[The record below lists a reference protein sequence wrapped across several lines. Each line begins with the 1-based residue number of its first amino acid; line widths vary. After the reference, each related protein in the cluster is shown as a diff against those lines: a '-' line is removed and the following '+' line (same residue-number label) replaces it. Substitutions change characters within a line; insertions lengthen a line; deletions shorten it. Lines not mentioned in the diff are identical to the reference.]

1 MDFTFCS
8 LTYNQEKLI
17 IQQLESIKYQIE
29 NFGSNVNCTYVLA
42 DDHSTDNTC
51 EVVKK
56 WIEINPNLF
65 HEVKYAIS
73 EVNKGIVG
81 NFKNA
86 LNNITTRHFKILAG
100 DDMYYRNNV
109 FEMCDTEMFTIT
121 PVLFMNSNYV
131 LSEGNYQFFRHL
143 LECGS
148 GERVKKFLQQ
158 QYQYGGGLTAPGIFY
173 DRDLSDDEH
182 IKILED
188 YTWIEDAPTF
198 NYFLG
203 KETTTVGVS
212 IKPYIVYRDD
222 SGISNTNG
230 GISRRALLDKNTLRK
245 KVHRRKLDLPNIIN
259 PYSYLS
265 YLQMKLATRKKKTKD
280 IANRLAQFDSV
291 LGFEKVEF
299 QNYIEYILAAV
310 ETFWKENNS

>member
-173 DRDLSDDEH
+173 DRDLSDDKSCANSFCYFRQPGAESH
-182 IKILED
+182 RSELSPEPDCAGISGLPD
-188 YTWIEDAPTF
+188 YDLRWHLCRA
-198 NYFLG
+198 
-203 KETTTVGVS
+203 
-212 IKPYIVYRDD
+212 D
-222 SGISNTNG
+222 SG
-230 GISRRALLDKNTLRK
+230 AVLLR
-245 KVHRRKLDLPNIIN
+245 
-259 PYSYLS
+259 
-265 YLQMKLATRKKKTKD
+265 
-280 IANRLAQFDSV
+280 
-291 LGFEKVEF
+291 
-299 QNYIEYILAAV
+299 
-310 ETFWKENNS
+310 